1 MNHCIVYYSSAVKLF
16 EEADLLAI
24 FEKSHTYNEKFNITG
39 VLLYING
46 SILQVIE
53 GEEEPLDALFTR
65 IKRDPRHKNVISVLK
80 RPMPQRLFG
89 KWAMGYDTVSYSQLN
104 AIKELMNLDADKDVA
119 GEDRDHIILK
129 MIKIFY
135 ETNR

>member
-1 MNHCIVYYSSAVKLF
+1 MDHCIVYYSSSARLF
-16 EEADLLAI
+16 KEEDLLAI
-24 FEKSHTYNEKFNITG
+24 FQQSHDYNKKFNITG

-53 GEEEPLDALFTR
+53 GEKEPLEALFNR
-65 IKRDPRHKNVISVLK
+65 IEYDPRHKHVIRVLN
-80 RPMPQRLFG
+80 RPIAQRLFG
-89 KWAMGYDTVSYSQLN
+89 AWAMGYDVLSHSQLT
-104 AIKELMNLDADKDVA
+104 AIKELVNLDGGKETV
-119 GEDRDHIILK
+119 GEERDRIILK